1 MIERL
6 GLTCALAILAAACA
20 IGQPARPP
28 SSGEAAAAGQTWR
41 TSDDELSMTMRAIG
55 KQLEGAGLAPSR
67 ESFRGFLTTGAR
79 TTSKFRV
86 PANTCATLIAIA
98 SRAVNDMDA
107 ALYSPE
113 GDLLAVDSQPDAH
126 PTMQV
131 CTGAEPRVLY
141 YALQVYEGAGTFVV
155 AMFVGEPATLERAAK
170 LLGARPALARLGNP
184 ELDGPGRVAAFREG
198 LQRRGFEPLHAPM
211 RMQLA
216 RDQDIRVALRVK
228 PGQCY
233 TAAGFAL
240 EGLRDVD
247 LRVLDDEGGE
257 VARDESRE
265 EDASAQFCASRRAE
279 YAAELRGVDGTGT
292 ALLMVFEA
300 EAASIGGHS
309 GLWLGERPL
318 AHAATAALDEAL
330 AGVARRSAGD
340 GFKPGRALLTGRLAP
355 GEAVAQ
361 PFALA
366 AHRCARIYA
375 VGGPGVRKLSL
386 IAKDNAGQ
394 TLATAEG
401 GADTTYVHVC
411 SAAARELELQLHA
424 AAGSG
429 AFTLAVYEAPLA
441 SVAPAGADERVGAA
455 LQQAVMQARD
465 AGYKPLETFEAGPK
479 RLALG
484 RVEPLSLELTPGAAR
499 CVRAYVLSSARSAQ
513 AQLWVDGTP
522 VDAPVGEG
530 QAARFCTG
538 GEAQGGVPVQ
548 LRLWSSAPDRGDAWL
563 MVLTR

>member
-1 MIERL
+1 MMQRL
-6 GLTCALAILAAACA
+6 WAACTIALLASACAL
-20 IGQPARPP
+20 GHPAR
-28 SSGEAAAAGQTWR
+28 SATLGEAGAAGQTWR
-41 TSDDELSMTMRAIG
+41 SGDDELSATMRAIG
-55 KQLEGAGLAPSR
+55 NQLRSAGIEASR

-79 TTSKFRV
+79 TTSKFNV

-98 SRAVNDMDA
+98 SRAVHDMDA

-131 CTGAEPRVLY
+131 CTGAEPRALY

-155 AMFVGEPATLERAAK
+155 AMFLGEQATLERAAK
-170 LLGARPALARLGNP
+170 LLGARPTLARLGNA
-184 ELDGPGRVAAFREG
+184 ETDGPGRVAAFREG

-279 YAAELRGVDGTGT
+279 YAAELRGVDGAGT

-300 EAASIGGHS
+300 EAASIGGLS

-318 AHAATAALDEAL
+318 ARAATVPLDEAL
-330 AGVARRSAGD
+330 AAAARRSTDD
-340 GFKPGRALLTGRLAP
+340 GFKPGRALLTGRLGP
-355 GEAVAQ
+355 GEVIAQ

-366 AHRCARIYA
+366 AQRCARIHA

-386 IAKDNAGQ
+386 IAKDTAGQ
-394 TLATAEG
+394 TLASAEG
-401 GADTTYVHVC
+401 RADTTYVHVC
-411 SAAARELELQLHA
+411 SATARELELQLHA
-424 AAGSG
+424 AAGAG
-429 AFTLAVYEAPLA
+429 AFTLAAYEAPLA
-441 SVAPAGADERVGAA
+441 SVSPAGADERVGAA
-455 LQQAVMQARD
+455 LQQAVSQARD

-484 RVEPLSLELTPGAAR
+484 RVEPLSLELAPGEAR
-499 CVRAYVLSSARSAQ
+499 CVRAYVLSSARSAR

-522 VDAPVGEG
+522 VDEPVVEG

-538 GEAQGGVPVQ
+538 GEAQGSVPVQ
-548 LRLWSSAPDRGDAWL
+548 LRLWSNAPDRGDAWL